1 MVCMRCHW
9 ILTLSIDVNQM
20 WILQPRTKHLKVL
33 RKVWIYHRWRILQI
47 LEIHYIVDPVNTF
60 KYWRHTHYVESF
72 YTRNGQYITWSLA
85 LFDRI
90 KSELTIDKKKTS
102 TYIHR
107 IKNSPDNKI
116 CSITHWYIGVTMVTL
131 VIMSIIQGNIPIVV
145 VYLKKINVR
154 ILENKTFGLKKQ
166 EHEYN
171 NKLKLCN

>member
-9 ILTLSIDVNQM
+9 ILTLSIDVHQM
-20 WILQPRTKHLKVL
+20 WILQPRKKHLKVL

-47 LEIHYIVDPVNTF
+47 LEIHYIVDHVNTC
-60 KYWRHTHYVESF
+60 KYWRNTQYVESF

-90 KSELTIDKKKTS
+90 KLELTIDKEKIS

-116 CSITHWYIGVTMVTL
+116 YFITHGYIGVTMVTL
-131 VIMSIIQGNIPIVV
+131 VIMSIIVVDIPIVV
-145 VYLKKINVR
+145 VY
-154 ILENKTFGLKKQ
+154 
-166 EHEYN
+166 
-171 NKLKLCN
+171 